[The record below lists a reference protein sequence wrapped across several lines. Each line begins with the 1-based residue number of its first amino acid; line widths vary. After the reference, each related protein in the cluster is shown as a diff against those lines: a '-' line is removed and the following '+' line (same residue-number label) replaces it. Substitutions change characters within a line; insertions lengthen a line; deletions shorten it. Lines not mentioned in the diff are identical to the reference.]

1 MRFVSAQ
8 FDALLADD
16 LWVRLAGQANAAARR
31 LFDGV
36 SDIASLE
43 LHSPPDVN
51 SLYPILEPAVAAT
64 LRETSFFWD
73 WDPAAHRFR
82 WMTAWDT
89 QNDDVDAFV
98 GAVRAATHFS
108 NG

>member
-1 MRFVSAQ
+1 
-8 FDALLADD
+8 
-16 LWVRLAGQANAAARR
+16 
-31 LFDGV
+31 
-36 SDIASLE
+36 
-43 LHSPPDVN
+43 
-51 SLYPILEPAVAAT
+51 VAAT